1 MCVCMHIH
9 KTFVI
14 SSIEPTIIIPLAL
27 ALARLDMGG
36 RGKGGGLS

>member
-27 ALARLDMGG
+27 ALALARLDMGG
-36 RGKGGGLS
+36 KGGDLS